1 MGNKYLRRFATL
13 LFSLFVISLLSFTLI
28 EVSPGG
34 AMARY
39 VDNPK
44 ISQADR
50 ARIAERFGLDKP
62 APVRYFIWLRNTA
75 QGDLGTS
82 FMTGRPVLTEILERL
97 PATLKLMTVS
107 FFISIIVAIPIG
119 IYSATNRHSLVDNL
133 ATACSFLGLSLPS
146 FWFGLLMIYLFAI
159 RLGWLPAGGMITPW
173 FDPAAYPLLIRPF
186 VIFWEH
192 TRYLLMP
199 AVVLSLSNVG
209 YWSRYMRSSMLD
221 VISQNYIRTARANG
235 IPERKVIYKHAL
247 RNALTPLVTLMG
259 LELPSFF
266 AGAVLTEQIF
276 AWPGMGRLF
285 ISAAGNRD
293 YQVLMGITMITAV
306 LVLLGNLLADLLYSF
321 LNPRVNYEG

>member
-1 MGNKYLRRFATL
+1 MGNRYLRRLATL
-13 LFSLFVISLLSFTLI
+13 FFSLFVISLLSFALI
-28 EVSPGG
+28 EFSPGG

-39 VDNPK
+39 VENPN

-50 ARIAERFGLDKP
+50 TRMAERFGLDRP
-62 APVRYFIWLRNTA
+62 APLRYFIWLRNTV

-97 PATLKLMTVS
+97 PATLKLMTFS

-119 IYSATNRHSLVDNL
+119 IYSATHRHSLFDHL
-133 ATACSFLGLSLPS
+133 AATGSFLGLSLPS
-146 FWFGLLMIYLFAI
+146 FWFGLLMIYIFAI
-159 RLGWLPAGGMITPW
+159 WLNWLPSGGMITPW
-173 FDPAAYPLLIRPF
+173 FDPSAYPLLIRPF

-199 AVVLSLSNVG
+199 AIVLSLSNIG
-209 YWSRYMRSSMLD
+209 SWSRYMRSSMLD
-221 VISQNYIRTARANG
+221 VISQNYIQTARANG
-235 IPERKVIYKHAL
+235 VPERKVVYKHAL

-259 LELPSFF
+259 LDLPGFF
-266 AGAVLTEQIF
+266 AGAVVTEQIF

-293 YQVLMGITMITAV
+293 YQVLMGIIMITAV
-306 LVLLGNLLADLLYSF
+306 LVLLGNLLADLMYRF
-321 LNPRVNYEG
+321 LDPRVNYEG